1 MWPLVRL
8 WAAAKC
14 TEQSHHCPRNYIKSI
29 LWSNTSGI
37 PETRQHQVFYRFN
50 KNIFFTSS
58 CPNRRGDDYLC
69 VWTCSSSETY
79 SIYCPAAFLHCGH
92 NQFFSP
98 TTNFQFVFFN
108 RLSFFTHKSS
118 DIFCCQRVQQVQ
130 SLYVCQCVY
139 RVDFILII
147 KQLIIKSV
155 IIISSWPA
163 C

>member
-1 MWPLVRL
+1 MASRSSLSCCRMYGTITPLSPKRHQISPVVEHI
-8 WAAAKC
+8 WD
-14 TEQSHHCPRNYIKSI
+14 PRN
-29 LWSNTSGI
+29 TS
-37 PETRQHQVFYRFN
+37 TSVFLTFQQ
-50 KNIFFTSS
+50 KHFFTSS

-69 VWTCSSSETY
+69 VWTCSSAETY
-79 SIYCPAAFLHCGH
+79 SIYSPAAFLHCGH

-98 TTNFQFVFFN
+98 TTNFQFFLIDFF
-108 RLSFFTHKSS
+108 FFTHKSS

-155 IIISSWPA
+155 ILISSWPA